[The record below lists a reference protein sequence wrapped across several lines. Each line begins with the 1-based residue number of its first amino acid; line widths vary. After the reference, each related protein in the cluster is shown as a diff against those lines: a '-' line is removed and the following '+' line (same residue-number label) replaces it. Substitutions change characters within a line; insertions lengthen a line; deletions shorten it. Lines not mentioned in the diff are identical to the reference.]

1 MGPFFK
7 LLKRVFRFFF
17 YTTLTLLLLAG
28 GLVVSV
34 YFFQDRIIKRFVDVA
49 NRSLNTPVTIG
60 KIKVTALDEF
70 PNLSIVFSDV
80 YVEDSHPEKDTLLVA
95 QRISFRLN
103 PLDVWNGVYDVKGLT
118 IENSFTRLYI
128 NAIGRTN
135 YDILKPSEQP
145 GSDAI
150 SFNLK
155 DVVLKNTRVS
165 YIDDETDLD
174 HLFSG
179 ENIVAS
185 IEVTGDMYRILA
197 AGDVTTHRIGV
208 SKRQFLVNKTFL
220 AEARID
226 YDDEN
231 KVVTIKPSILGLG
244 QAVFDITGT
253 YSFRERNQIDLLAE
267 GKNTDIQT
275 ILALMPR
282 DFSGQFQ
289 KYQSDGDVYFT
300 AKVKGEISRER
311 DPLLS
316 VTFGCSNATLFHPD
330 LNTRITSANLEG
342 SFATASFSSLAG
354 AELFLRKVHG
364 ELNGKQFDANF
375 SLQDFEHPY
384 VNLAFKGELDATSI
398 LQFYPVPELNSVSG
412 AVRAD
417 ISFSGEIDNLRKKE
431 TAQKVKAAGTLEL
444 LDLGLSFGRKSS
456 SLTNVQGYLQFNNN
470 DLILRNTSGKLGR
483 TDFFLNG
490 TFRNSIT
497 FLLFENQPV
506 GIEAELSSRHIDLD
520 NLFDIIYG
528 DSITQGYKFSLSP
541 NVSLNFNCDIGT
553 LSYRKFSPAKIKG
566 NLLIKNQMAIAR
578 NITLRDLGGALEL
591 NGIIDARN
599 RNAIDVV
606 SSFRMT
612 GFHLD
617 SLFYAFDNFDQDF
630 IVDKHL
636 KGQVTADVTLE
647 MTINESLKLFP
658 ETLVADISA
667 VITKGELNNFKPL
680 QALNK
685 YLDDE
690 GLNRLRFA
698 DLRNEIHIENKTILI
713 PQMEIRSNVTHILLR
728 GTHQFDQKIDYRI
741 TAPLRN
747 KKKID
752 PDEAFGAV
760 EVDNSGQPQV
770 FLKILG
776 TTDAYDVS
784 YDKQALK
791 QKLAGEMKK
800 EFQELREAFKK
811 KGKQK
816 KKELELSDEAFDWN

>member
-1 MGPFFK
+1 MF
-7 LLKRVFRFFF
+7 
-17 YTTLTLLLLAG
+17 LLLLAG
-28 GLVVSV
+28 GLVLSV

-49 NRSLNTPVTIG
+49 NKSLNTPVTIG
-60 KIKVTALDEF
+60 KIQVTALDEF
-70 PNLSIVFSDV
+70 PNLSIVFNDV
-80 YVEDSHPEKDTLLVA
+80 YIEDSHPEKDTLLVA
-95 QRISFRLN
+95 KRISFRLN
-103 PLDVWNGVYDVKGLT
+103 PVDVWNGVYDVKGLT
-118 IENSFTRLYI
+118 IENSYTRLFI

-135 YDILKPSEQP
+135 YDVLKPGGQP
-145 GSDAI
+145 GGDTIA
-150 SFNLK
+150 FNLK
-155 DVVLKNTRVS
+155 DVVLKNTKVS
-165 YIDDETDLD
+165 YVDDETDLN

-179 ENIVAS
+179 EDIVAS

-197 AGDVTTHRIGV
+197 TGDVTTHYVGV
-208 SKRQFLVNKTFL
+208 SRRQFLVGKTFI
-220 AEARID
+220 AEANVD

-231 KVVTIKPSILGLG
+231 KVVTINPSTLGLG
-244 QAVFDITGT
+244 QAVFDIAGT
-253 YSFRERNQIDLLAE
+253 YAFKDRNLVDLHAE

-282 DFSGQFQ
+282 DFSDQFE

-300 AKVKGEISRER
+300 AKVKGEMSRER

-316 VTFGCSNATLFHPD
+316 LTFGCTNATLFHPD
-330 LNTRITSANLEG
+330 LNSRINSANMEG
-342 SFATASFSSLAG
+342 SFATASFSKLAG
-354 AELFLRKVHG
+354 AELFLRNVHG

-375 SLQDFEHPY
+375 SMQDFEHPY
-384 VNLAFKGELDATSI
+384 VDLTFKGELDATSV
-398 LQFYPVPELNSVSG
+398 LQFYPIPELSSVSG
-412 AVRAD
+412 VIRAD
-417 ISFSGEIDNLRKKE
+417 ISFSGEIDNLRSKA

-444 LDLGLSFGRKSS
+444 LDLGLSFGQNDA
-456 SLTNVQGYLQFNNN
+456 SLSDLQGYLQFNNN
-470 DLILRNTSGKLGR
+470 DLILRNTSGRLGK

-506 GIEAELSSRHIDLD
+506 GIEAELTSSHVDLND
-520 NLFDIIYG
+520 LFRIIYT
-528 DSITQGYKFSLSP
+528 DSVSKEYKFSLSP
-541 NVSLNFNCDIGT
+541 NVSLNFNCAIES
-553 LSYRKFSPAKIKG
+553 LNYKKFSPTNIKG
-566 NLLIKNQMAIAR
+566 NLLIKNQMAIMR
-578 NITLRDLGGALEL
+578 NVTLRDLGGALEL

-599 RNAIDVV
+599 PKAIDVV
-606 SSFRMT
+606 SSFNMN

-630 IVDKHL
+630 IQDKHL
-636 KGQVTADVTLE
+636 KGRVMADVTLE
-647 MTINESLKLFP
+647 MTVDETLKLAP

-667 VITKGELNNFKPL
+667 TITKGELNNFEPL
-680 QALNK
+680 QELSK

-690 GLNRLRFA
+690 GLSRLRFA
-698 DLRNEIHIENKTILI
+698 DLKNEIHVENKTILI

-728 GTHQFDQKIDYRI
+728 GTHHFDQTIDYRI

-760 EVDNSGQPQV
+760 EEDNAGQAQV

-776 TTDAYDVS
+776 TTDVYDVS

-816 KKELELSDEAFDWN
+816 KKELELSDEEFDWN